1 MQQEEKGLRSAAS
14 IALLA
19 LVLASAPVAAAP
31 IEGDWTIDTRENG
44 DHIELGFKRSWN
56 RSGSHGAWSSTSD
69 FERSQVRGLPAG
81 KNPSGA
87 VSLSLVR
94 ESGTIRMEGRMD
106 DGRGG
111 GRFTFEAD
119 QAFVADLKR
128 AGFREVDDE
137 QMLRVCVHDLDREW
151 IRDTK
156 SLGLRDPT
164 LDGLLR
170 LRSHDV
176 TADFV
181 RGLTAAGYSN
191 LSVDEVVRLQSHGVT
206 ADYVRG
212 LGKTPKQKPSVEE
225 IVRFKSHG
233 LEPSYVSALSRYF
246 EPEEMVRLY
255 THGVSAD
262 YVREFRALGYQSAS
276 AEDFVRLQTHGVSP
290 EFARRA
296 QELHGKVTT
305 EELIKLK
312 MNGVE

>member
-1 MQQEEKGLRSAAS
+1 MQQEEKGLRSGRRAS
-14 IALLA
+14 RSSRSFSPVLRSPPLRSKATGRSTLA
-19 LVLASAPVAAAP
+19 R
-31 IEGDWTIDTRENG
+31 TG

-206 ADYVRG
+206 ADLRSGARQDAEAEAIGRRDRAPQVPWPRAF
-212 LGKTPKQKPSVEE
+212 LCE
-225 IVRFKSHG
+225 
-233 LEPSYVSALSRYF
+233 
-246 EPEEMVRLY
+246 
-255 THGVSAD
+255 
-262 YVREFRALGYQSAS
+262 RALAVLSS
-276 AEDFVRLQTHGVSP
+276 RRKW
-290 EFARRA
+290 FAFTPMA
-296 QELHGKVTT
+296 
-305 EELIKLK
+305 
-312 MNGVE
+312 